1 MSSST
6 MDRVTDKAKEAGNNM
21 QGELESLKG
30 SFGQLRHDV
39 MDLLGHAFGIGREGA
54 DAAKEG
60 AAEAVDA
67 LKSRLKDLKSRGA
80 DSLSAVES
88 KIEENPIPAALIAF
102 GVGYVIAKLMT
113 RR

>member
-1 MSSST
+1 MSST
-6 MDRVTDKAKEAGNNM
+6 MDRVTEKVKEASGNM
-21 QGELESLKG
+21 SGEVESLKS

-54 DAAKEG
+54 GAAKEG

-67 LKSRLKDLKSRGA
+67 LKSRLTDLKTRGA
-80 DSLSAVES
+80 DGVSAVER
-88 KIEENPIPAALIAF
+88 KIEENPLPAALIAF
-102 GVGYVIAKLMT
+102 GVGYVIAKIMT